1 MGGLHLHH
9 HELLSPEFA
18 PVDPLALLAAVGPD
32 FIAALRLRDWLRDRG
47 VFVVAGT
54 EGLLLFNSGSWLRA
68 NDGLARAT
76 DYRPTY
82 PAAHATGNSGCY
94 HSGAVHSS
102 TRTC

>member
-1 MGGLHLHH
+1 M
-9 HELLSPEFA
+9 
-18 PVDPLALLAAVGPD
+18 
-32 FIAALRLRDWLRDRG
+32 
-47 VFVVAGT
+47 VAGT

-82 PAAHATGNSGCY
+82 PISHTTANPAAHATGYASCDCAA
-94 HSGAVHSS
+94 GAAHSS